1 MTRVSASGSSSAN
14 PCSLERHVGEQQM
27 MVDHHHVRLGGTP
40 ARLRDVASVE
50 HGTLR
55 PEAVVRRRGDRAPD
69 RIVLREVVHL
79 REVAARR
86 PGGPSREAGGPRGH
100 VGRDEPAGGQHLLV
114 APEAEVVRAALEQ
127 RDARVASE
135 GAADERQ
142 IVLEQLLLKMAGAGG
157 DHDPAAAGDGGNE
170 VREGLAGP
178 GSGLADEDVPLR
190 HGTLDRGGHG
200 PLLGTGRVARQ
211 QPRQRTGRGK
221 DTVAGSGGVHLP
233 RPGTPPANE
242 SGEVSGEAAI
252 ADTITRARTR
262 SPYRRGSVSP
272 ARRGWN
278 LREAAVRRHGSAD
291 RLEKTAR
298 CTGRRRPHTT
308 IVRRHEHGRGHRTG
322 ARVRP
327 RGTTRESRCGSPPA
341 TRGRRPAGED
351 RAPNPV
357 EDRRARRPLTKAGL
371 RRANREA
378 PVL

>member
-1 MTRVSASGSSSAN
+1 MAGPPHRHRVERSGQRPEPGLHRVDPLPSLAPHRSPFDPLRGRGEGIGRLADRGLEAGRQ
-14 PCSLERHVGEQQM
+14 PVEVRRIRRIRLHRRAGVARELRELPARQLHAEEPGGDVGDLVRFVDDQGVGEREQLGEPLLLERHVGEQQM

-100 VGRDEPAGGQHLLV
+100 AGRDEPAGGQHLFV
-114 APEAEVVRAALEQ
+114 APAAEVVRAALEQ

-135 GAADERQ
+135 SAADERQ
-142 IVLEQLLLKMAGAGG
+142 IALEQLLLKMAGAGG

-200 PLLGTGRVARQ
+200 PLLGPGRVARQ
-211 QPRQRTGRGK
+211 QPRQRTGRGE

-233 RPGTPPANE
+233 HPGTPPVNE

-252 ADTITRARTR
+252 ADTIMRARTR
-262 SPYRRGSVSP
+262 SPYRPGV
-272 ARRGWN
+272 
-278 LREAAVRRHGSAD
+278 
-291 RLEKTAR
+291 
-298 CTGRRRPHTT
+298 
-308 IVRRHEHGRGHRTG
+308 
-322 ARVRP
+322 
-327 RGTTRESRCGSPPA
+327 
-341 TRGRRPAGED
+341 
-351 RAPNPV
+351 
-357 EDRRARRPLTKAGL
+357 
-371 RRANREA
+371 
-378 PVL
+378 